1 MNSLNDLEL
10 TRFFFAVV
18 LLLLFSHTFSFLFN
32 RLKLPRVVGEIFG
45 GFLLGPTVLG
55 YFYPAVHT
63 WLFSAFEFE
72 GKLISLMSWLG
83 LILLMF
89 ISGFEIEKSMN
100 REETVT
106 IFVLIVGSTILPFI
120 AGWIAPSV
128 YDFTPY
134 LGIKNNIGALKL
146 VIAIATAITSIPVIS
161 KIFMDLG
168 VMDTHFARIVLS
180 IATIHD
186 VLLWVVLAVATGL
199 VNAEVPSVAYIAT
212 TIFLTLA
219 FFGLTLF
226 FMPRVVRALLRSRYN
241 LLVRSS
247 PSAYVLF
254 ICFLFAAV
262 ASLLRV
268 NIVFGALL
276 AGIVIGTMP
285 RKFLRPAKNSIK
297 DIALALFVP
306 LYFSIV
312 GLRLDF
318 IHNFAPLFFLWFLAF
333 TTLFQLLGTVI
344 SARLIKKD
352 WLSSFNLGIAM
363 STRGGPGIV
372 LATVAFDLGII
383 NEAFFLTLV
392 LIAIVTSLFAG
403 TWFRYVLSRGWNL
416 LNDDR
421 PHILLG

>member
-1 MNSLNDLEL
+1 MNTLSDMEL
-10 TRFFFAVV
+10 SRFFFAIV
-18 LLLLFSHTFSFLFN
+18 LLLLFSHTFGFLFN
-32 RLKLPRVVGEIFG
+32 KLKLPKVIGEIFG

-55 YFYPAVHT
+55 HFFPVVHV
-63 WLFSAFEFE
+63 WLFSAFEVE

-89 ISGFEIEKSMN
+89 VSGFEIDKSLN
-100 REETVT
+100 REDTVAV
-106 IFVLIVGSTILPFI
+106 FVLIVGSTVLPFI
-120 AGWIAPSV
+120 AGWIAPSI

-146 VIAIATAITSIPVIS
+146 IIAITTAITAIPVIS

-168 VMDTHFARIVLS
+168 VMDTRFARIVLS

-186 VLLWVVLAVATGL
+186 VLLWVVLAIATGL
-199 VNAEVPSVAYIAT
+199 VSAEAPSIASIAS
-212 TIFLTLA
+212 TILLTLA
-219 FFGLTLF
+219 FLGLALF
-226 FMPRVVRALLRSRYN
+226 LMPYVVRFLLRSRFN
-241 LLVRSS
+241 LLIRSS

-262 ASLLRV
+262 ASFLGV
-268 NIVFGALL
+268 NVVFGALL
-276 AGIVIGTMP
+276 AGIVIGMMP
-285 RKFLRPAKNSIK
+285 RKFLRPAKDSIK
-297 DIALALFVP
+297 DISLALFVP

-312 GLRLDF
+312 GLKLDF

-363 STRGGPGIV
+363 STRGGVGIA
-372 LATVAFDLGII
+372 LATVAFELGII
-383 NEAFFLTLV
+383 NEVFFLTLV

-403 TWFRYVLSRGWNL
+403 TWFRYVLNKGWPL
-416 LNDDR
+416 LNNDR
-421 PHILLG
+421 GPMSEG